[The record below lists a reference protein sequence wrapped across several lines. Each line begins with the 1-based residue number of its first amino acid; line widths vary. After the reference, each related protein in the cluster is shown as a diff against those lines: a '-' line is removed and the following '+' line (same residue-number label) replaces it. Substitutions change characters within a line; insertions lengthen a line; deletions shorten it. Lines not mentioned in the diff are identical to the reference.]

1 MDFTGRDPLRGC
13 KHLTDGGSGGRG
25 CFFFFAC
32 ARISSITPLHTKT
45 GLKIEKE
52 GQVRMDTSPA
62 RRPPKYN
69 CPTVRSGPVGPS
81 LGILMNIFWARFC
94 VFLAT
99 RWGDDWWTDFSMA
112 TRWGD
117 DWWTDFSM
125 ATNSMTSGED
135 SNIYINCKNHR
146 YLFGKSYV
154 RVLGLADWGF
164 WCGDRDERSSREGEP
179 MMIVTC

>member
-1 MDFTGRDPLRGC
+1 MLVMIDTCFHYYIVRLPFLGMRGFSGPWISMDFTGRDPLRGC

-99 RWGDDWWTDFSMA
+99 RWGDD
-112 TRWGD
+112 
-117 DWWTDFSM
+117 
-125 ATNSMTSGED
+125 
-135 SNIYINCKNHR
+135 
-146 YLFGKSYV
+146 
-154 RVLGLADWGF
+154 
-164 WCGDRDERSSREGEP
+164 
-179 MMIVTC
+179 